1 MRAKPNNTAELC
13 IPTFHKPYAFPSPMV
28 LLAPTLFTLLYS
40 FSGGPIQIKVS
51 RFVRRC
57 RRRRHGF
64 ASPLG
69 AGRAGS
75 GSDAL
80 EAFRQQL
87 SQQTE
92 TKGNHNLDD
101 GIEGWSVGVQMLGY
115 VHGREEDGPIL
126 QGRVGRVEEK
136 EDAEARQDRG
146 WGGHCGA
153 YGEMVRV

>member
-1 MRAKPNNTAELC
+1 
-13 IPTFHKPYAFPSPMV
+13 MV

-57 RRRRHGF
+57 RRRRHGL
-64 ASPLG
+64 APP
-69 AGRAGS
+69 
-75 GSDAL
+75 L

>member
-1 MRAKPNNTAELC
+1 M
-13 IPTFHKPYAFPSPMV
+13 YSQ
-28 LLAPTLFTLLYS
+28 LASRPPPHQRSSLHPILYILLYS
-40 FSGGPIQIKVS
+40 FSGGPIQIKIS

-57 RRRRHGF
+57 RRRRHGL
-64 ASPLG
+64 APPLG

-75 GSDAL
+75 GSDSL

-87 SQQTE
+87 SQQAKC
-92 TKGNHNLDD
+92 KGNNHLDN

-115 VHGREEDGPIL
+115 VYGREEDGPIL

-146 WGGHCGA
+146 WGGHLRC
-153 YGEMVRV
+153 VRRDCASIITQK

>member
-1 MRAKPNNTAELC
+1 MYSRLAGR
-13 IPTFHKPYAFPSPMV
+13 PSPHRRPS
-28 LLAPTLFTLLYS
+28 LILFFYILLYS

-64 ASPLG
+64 ASTLLG

-87 SQQTE
+87 PQQTE
-92 TKGNHNLDD
+92 TKGNDNLDN

-115 VHGREEDGPIL
+115 VYGREEDGPIL

-136 EDAEARQDRG
+136 EHAEARQDRG
-146 WGGHCGA
+146 WGGHLRC
-153 YGEMVRV
+153 VRRDGRR